1 MNMAKTEAQYEAQR
15 KQWNKYQKEYRAR
28 NRELC
33 EIWKQRTYANHLRRH
48 GWTVTEPEGMMT
60 PAEAREK
67 RDFINSLPDPEYDL
81 SDLPYF

>member
-1 MNMAKTEAQYEAQR
+1 MGKTKAQLEAQR
-15 KQWNKYQKEYRAR
+15 KRRNRNQREYRAK

-48 GWTVTEPEGMMT
+48 GWTVTEPEGMLT

-67 RDFINSLPDPEYDL
+67 RDFINSLTDPEYDL
-81 SDLPYF
+81 DDLPYF